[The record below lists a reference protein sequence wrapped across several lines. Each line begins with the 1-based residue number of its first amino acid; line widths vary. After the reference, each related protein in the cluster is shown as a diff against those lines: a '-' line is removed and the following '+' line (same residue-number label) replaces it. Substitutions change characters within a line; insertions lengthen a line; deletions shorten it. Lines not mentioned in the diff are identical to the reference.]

1 MGIFKVDQSICI
13 EPARG
18 ALSQFKPKII
28 FIIGGC
34 RSGKS
39 RHALELGQ
47 QLSEQDRIFIATC
60 KPRDEEMQQRV
71 AKHQSERD
79 PSWKTMEVPVQID
92 KAIDD
97 YSRKTTI
104 LLVDCL
110 TLWIS
115 NLLLGDQG
123 FKTIVPYIDL
133 LTHSLRNARGSV
145 ILVSNEVGTGIVPEH
160 ELSRLFRDA
169 VGFTNQQIAAC
180 SDEVIWMVAGI
191 PVSIKQLPKSP

>member
-1 MGIFKVDQSICI
+1 MNQT
-13 EPARG
+13 
-18 ALSQFKPKII
+18 KPKII

-39 RHALELGQ
+39 RYALELGQ
-47 QLSEQDRIFIATC
+47 QLSKQGRIFIATC
-60 KPRDEEMQQRV
+60 RPRDEEMQQRV

-79 PSWKTMEVPVQID
+79 PSWKTMEIPVQID

-97 YSRKTTI
+97 GSQKSTI
-104 LLVDCL
+104 LLIDCL

-115 NLLLGDQG
+115 NLLLGNQ
-123 FKTIVPYIDL
+123 KLKAIVPHIDRL
-133 LTHSLRNARGSV
+133 AHSLRNARGPV

-180 SDEVIWMVAGI
+180 ADEVIWMVAGI
-191 PVSIKQLPKSP
+191 PVSIKRPPKS